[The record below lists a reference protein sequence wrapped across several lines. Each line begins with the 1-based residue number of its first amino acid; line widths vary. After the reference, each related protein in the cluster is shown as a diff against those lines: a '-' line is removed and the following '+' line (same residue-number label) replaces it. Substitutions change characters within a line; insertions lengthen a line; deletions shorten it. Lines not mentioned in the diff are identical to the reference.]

1 MSSLRNA
8 VQRRNHRERAQPEA
22 RAKWGLLEKHK
33 DYSLRAKDYNA
44 KKAKLKRL
52 REKARDRN
60 PDEFAFG
67 MMSGKSNRQGRHGA
81 RDPTATL
88 SHGAVKLLKT
98 QDANYLRTVSV
109 KIQRQLEKLEKEARL
124 QEGVGQALQKNLATG
139 QQRKIFVE
147 SVEELGGDDG
157 DDGDDYMVGL
167 GDGFTDEE
175 DEEDFDFS
183 APVVQTNEKKKLSK
197 KELEKQEEERKQML
211 ANSRRLKKR
220 AQESRLR
227 KIEVLRKQLADIK
240 AAENELELQRAK
252 MAHAV
257 GGTNKDGIKW
267 KIRERKR

>member
-1 MSSLRNA
+1 MGSAREAQGMALVSLL
-8 VQRRNHRERAQPEA
+8 QREISCSHVFQ
-22 RAKWGLLEKHK
+22 

-67 MMSGKSNRQGRHGA
+67 MMSGKSSRQGRHGA

-88 SHGAVKLLKT
+88 SHDAVKLLKT
-98 QDANYLRTVSV
+98 QDANYLRTIGE
-109 KIQRQLEKLEKEARL
+109 KIRRQLDKLEKEARL
-124 QEGVGQALQKNLATG
+124 QQGVGQVLQKKNPSG
-139 QQRKIFVE
+139 QRTVFVD
-147 SVEELGGDDG
+147 SVEEVEGEDDHH
-157 DDGDDYMVGL
+157 DDDD
-167 GDGFTDEE
+167 
-175 DEEDFDFS
+175 EDFGDFDSEFEGEESEEEIDFS
-183 APVVQTNEKKKLSK
+183 APPAQTGKPSK
-197 KELEKQEEERKQML
+197 KELEKQEEQRKQMI
-211 ANSRRLKKR
+211 ATRRLKKR

-227 KIEVLRKQLADIK
+227 RIEILRKQLEDIK